1 MHDVPLNQAIG
12 LMGLGATESPQM
24 LAVVSH
30 GDPSHEQPL
39 LWQLGNALTQ
49 LGYGVTVLDGTVA
62 ESEQNPGLLQ
72 LLDFQFG
79 HGMVECETPEWNVLP
94 AAMGLQGL
102 CALGARPTH
111 SLQRLAQTF
120 QTNGVVVLYAGVD
133 VVVKLLGNTDARPL
147 LSVSCEKGSLMTT
160 YLALKRLLRNGRLDP
175 TILNMMG
182 QDNEGRSDAGIA
194 KALRECARNF
204 LNYEV
209 HAVRIDPA
217 QKESLLDTEM
227 RHLAT
232 RLLENA
238 LPLKSN
244 GSGSSGFDSSGY
256 RELGRSH

>member
-12 LMGLGATESPQM
+12 LMGLGATQSPQL

-30 GDPSHEQPL
+30 GDPRHEQPL

-49 LGYGVTVLDGTVA
+49 LGYGVTVLDGTMA
-62 ESEQNPGLLQ
+62 ESEQNPGLQQ

-79 HGMVECETPEWNVLP
+79 HGTVESDTPEWNVLP
-94 AAMGLQGL
+94 AAIGLQTL
-102 CALGARPTH
+102 CALGTRPTH
-111 SLQRLAQTF
+111 SLHRLAQAF
-120 QTNGVVVLYAGVD
+120 QTNGVVVLYAGVE
-133 VVVKLLGNTDARPL
+133 VVVKLLGNTEVRPL

-182 QDNEGRSDAGIA
+182 QGSEGRSDAGVA
-194 KALRECARNF
+194 RALSECAKNF
-204 LNYEV
+204 LNYDV
-209 HAVRIDPA
+209 HAVRIDPT
-217 QKESLLDTEM
+217 QKESLLDTDM
-227 RHLAT
+227 RRLAA

-238 LPLKSN
+238 LPLRSQ
-244 GSGSSGFDSSGY
+244 GSGNAEFDSSGY